1 MNNKCKFL
9 IVLSLIF
16 LASTI
21 QVQAEKYKGAIVK
34 KSPKANANCNPP
46 ARSTELAFN
55 GVRAYL
61 KTNGTMWF
69 RELAEYEVPKGT
81 GKTSLFSASLW
92 VAGMYKD
99 NLYVA
104 AMRFG
109 QVGND
114 YYTGPLSMV
123 TASIEQA
130 SCSFYD
136 KFYRISRTEVVR
148 HIALQG
154 IDPTYQ
160 APKSITDWP
169 AHGRSD
175 LFKESYYLAPFH
187 DLNNNGQYDWE
198 AGEYPYYD
206 LENELCPWTEAN
218 KEKAKIPY
226 WIDLGGGKVMPN
238 DSALP
243 MPHERRYTRMEEDE
257 QGRFLYGWDNQ
268 MIYADHVLKGD
279 ETIYWFLND
288 AGGPHTETEGRVI
301 GLEIRM
307 QAFAFATNDELN
319 KMTFYSYEIINRG
332 SIELK
337 DCYFSQWCD
346 PDLGYADDDFVG
358 CDVIRGLGY
367 CYNGENEDGNGQLWA
382 YGKNPPAVGFD
393 FFQGPYIDPDG
404 SDNPKFNKD
413 LADISSPDAEKQE
426 YCRKFVHHI
435 FDYWNNG
442 APDLLSDTHPSQ
454 TLVVENKDQHG
465 VITYDTVP
473 IRWNNQ
479 FAINGV
485 NFGDGIADNE
495 RFGMRAFTYH
505 DNEGGA
511 KGDPRVALEYYRY
524 LRGFWA
530 DGMPF
535 TYGGSG
541 YATGSGTPCKFVFP
555 EGTDYCNWGT
565 EGVTPDGYG
574 GGGQSGF
581 WSESSEGNK
590 AKDRRFMQSAGPFTL
605 KQGACNYVTVGVPWA
620 RATQGG
626 PNASIVLLKIADD
639 KCQAL
644 FENCFKLLDGPDAPT
659 LTIREYDRKLIM
671 LLTNS
676 ELSNNYQEGYQEID
690 ITIPEEIK
698 PWLLKEDM
706 DRTYRFE
713 GYQIYQV
720 TGPGVG
726 ANDLENTDLARLV
739 QQYDIENV
747 VDKDNPNQ
755 GNPIGRL
762 INWEF
767 NEDLGLSVPIE
778 KVNGSN
784 TGIEHSFE
792 VTTDLFAAGD
802 RQLVNY
808 KTYYYVAVAYA
819 YNEFYPYSTSVDD
832 QDSLHKGLQGQKLPY
847 LRGRKTAEGGS
858 VIPIKGIPHPPTTH
872 GGGTTLNSDYG
883 SIPIITRLDGQGNG
897 GIAIDLSK
905 ETIDKILAG
914 GDDGKYRARELTYEK
929 DAGPIGVKVIDP
941 LRLKPF
947 DYLLMIKNPLFDMDS
962 IIINDEKVP
971 VPQEMLD
978 RADVEDN
985 AYWVLSIAENITDEE
1000 IIAADFVDVDGKPI
1014 REVVLDSARTI
1025 GVKYE
1030 QIIIPLGLSITLK
1043 NENFNTTDGNTKAF
1057 WNKIL
1062 RMYDNDM
1069 YRIKTAFLQPNKID
1083 VANDIIFE
1091 NSGYPW
1097 ITGLVDDNI
1106 DLPSNWIRAGNRNTG
1121 AWDNS
1126 NQIQTINDFVLVRN
1140 EDFFFPSKCFVPDE
1154 GQNITIRSDRAF
1166 KDYSGKFGTICGGTW
1181 APYVLTSPYYGAPQ
1195 AKYTV
1200 PEKPDPYDN
1209 RQEISPRPTKD
1220 SEYPWWSTLANGV
1233 NPPQSPRNTDRDG
1246 LGLFNYYKFED
1257 LTDFRNQPGYN
1268 QTMINLYSVNVVITP
1283 NKDLWTRCIVLEAC
1297 GDPQYSEG
1305 GALKNEPRKH
1315 TSVDKDGK
1323 DDLTSKD
1330 GFGSNGTEGMGWF
1343 PGYAINMETGERL
1356 NIMFSENSDTRFKE
1370 KEFYDHVHG
1379 NDMLFNPTSTYAIAT
1394 SENDPET
1401 DPYFNFKIN
1410 SGTVIPKSLYD
1421 MYYSAPYWDPTDET
1435 VKLLGDVFERDYGI
1449 ERVWGGMHY
1458 IYVCGSSGNTSPA
1471 YYLTNDRDITRYL
1484 PDNFLP
1490 NARRNFNLRDD
1501 AFTIKPIND
1510 GPVPPPAYDP
1520 IEYGGVFGAKNYPYY
1535 DCGPYDKGEWLV
1547 QKFKTFLNL
1556 PVDEYFIRE
1565 RKHKKMQLFNNV
1577 MYTHIPMQPDDPTLK
1592 EQWMSCDVTYKIR
1605 VTRPY
1610 LRYTSRW
1617 YETVEDRNSDFPGN
1631 YPNNNGFPVYGI
1643 SAKELAPTFNDTRLY
1658 QSILDNINIVPNP
1671 YYASS
1676 FYESGALETYVKITN
1691 LPTDLKNGAPV
1702 TINIFTV
1709 NGTLIRT
1716 LTKGDSETSYVDWD
1730 LKNHA
1735 KIPIASG
1742 VYIIHVNCP
1751 GIGERMLK
1759 FFCVMRQTDLN
1770 QF

>member
-1 MNNKCKFL
+1 MNNKSKFL

-16 LASTI
+16 LVFTI
-21 QVQAEKYKGAIVK
+21 QVQAEKYKGTVVV
-34 KSPKANANCNPP
+34 KSPKDNAGCFAP
-46 ARSTELAFN
+46 ARTTELSFN
-55 GVRAYL
+55 SVRAFL
-61 KTNGTMWF
+61 RTNGTMWF
-69 RELAEYEVPKGT
+69 RAGNAEYEIPKGT

-92 VAGMYKD
+92 VAGMNNN

-104 AMRFG
+104 AMKFG
-109 QVGND
+109 QQGND

-123 TASIEQA
+123 TGNTEQA
-130 SCSFYD
+130 SCSYYD
-136 KFYRISRTEVVR
+136 NFYRISRVEVAR

-154 IDPTYQ
+154 IDNTYSM
-160 APKSITDWP
+160 PPSIENWP
-169 AHGRSD
+169 GNGRAAYNES
-175 LFKESYYLAPFH
+175 LFLAPFNKVAG
-187 DLNNNGQYDWE
+187 DPNKYEPENGD
-198 AGEYPYYD
+198 YPYYD
-206 LENELCPWTEAN
+206 LDNELCPWTEKN

-226 WIDLGGGKVMPN
+226 WIDLGNGKVMQN

-243 MPHERRYTRMEEDE
+243 MPQERVYTRTLEDE
-257 QGRFLYGWDNQ
+257 NGKLVYGWDNL
-268 MIYADHVLKGD
+268 MIAADHVLKGD
-279 ETIYWFLND
+279 ETVFWFLND
-288 AGGPHTETEGRVI
+288 MGNNHTESGGRQI

-319 KMTFYSYEIINRG
+319 KMTFYSYEVINRG
-332 SIELK
+332 SVELT

-346 PDLGYADDDFVG
+346 PDLGYAWDDFVG

-367 CYNGENEDGNGQLWA
+367 CYNGTEIDGSGELWA
-382 YGKNPPAVGFD
+382 YGENPPAVGLD
-393 FFQGPYIDPDG
+393 FFQGPYIDSDG
-404 SDNPKFNKD
+404 SDNPKFIKK
-413 LADISSPDAEKQE
+413 LANITGTPDEQE

-435 FDYWNNG
+435 FNYWNNG
-442 APDLLSDTHPSQ
+442 APGSLSDVHP
-454 TLVVENKDQHG
+454 TEKLIVENKDKDG

-505 DNEGGA
+505 NNGNGPTT
-511 KGDPRVALEYYRY
+511 DPDYPIEYYNY
-524 LRGFWA
+524 LRGFWK
-530 DGMPF
+530 DGNPF
-535 TYGGSG
+535 TYGSNAYSPGSG
-541 YATGSGTPCKFVFP
+541 LPCKFVFP

-574 GGGQSGF
+574 GGGQNGT
-581 WSESSEGNK
+581 WSEVSEGNSPT
-590 AKDRRFMQSAGPFTL
+590 DRRFMQSAGPFTL
-605 KQGACNYVTVGVPWA
+605 KQGACNYITVGVPWA
-620 RATQGG
+620 RTTQGG
-626 PNASIVLLKIADD
+626 VQASIALLKIADD

-676 ELSNNYQEGYQEID
+676 ELSNNYKEKYQED
-690 ITIPEEIK
+690 DPTIPEEID
-698 PWLLKEDM
+698 PWLPEEKM

-713 GYQIYQV
+713 GYQIFQV
-720 TGPGVG
+720 SGPGVG
-726 ANDLENTDLARLV
+726 ANDLENTSLARLV
-739 QQYDIENV
+739 QQYDIENFV
-747 VDKDNPNQ
+747 EKDNPNKN
-755 GNPIGRL
+755 NPIGKM
-762 INWEF
+762 INYEF
-767 NEDLGLSVPIE
+767 NEDMGVSVPVE

-784 TGIEHSFE
+784 SGIEHSFE
-792 VTTDLFAAGD
+792 VTTDLFATGD

-808 KTYYYVAVAYA
+808 KTYYYIAVAYA
-819 YNEFYPYSTSVDD
+819 YNEFYPYSDKPDD
-832 QDSLHKGLQGQKLPY
+832 QGAYQMGLQGQKLPY

-858 VIPIKGIPHPPTTH
+858 VVPIKGIPHPPTTH

-914 GDDGKYRARELTYEK
+914 GDDGKYRVRELTYEK
-929 DAGPIGVKVIDP
+929 NAGPVGVKVIDP

-947 DYLLMIKNPLFDMDS
+947 DYLLQIKHPLFDSDS
-962 IIINDEKVP
+962 TVVNGVKIP
-971 VPQEMLD
+971 VTQEMLD
-978 RADVEDN
+978 KADVEDD
-985 AYWVLSIAENITDEE
+985 AYWVLTIPETITDEE
-1000 IIAADFVDVDGKPI
+1000 IIAADFVDADGRPI
-1014 REVVLDSARTI
+1014 REVVLEDERNI
-1025 GVKYE
+1025 GVKFE
-1030 QIIIPLGLSITLK
+1030 QIIIPLGISISIK
-1043 NENFNTTDGNTKAF
+1043 NENFTTTDGNTRTF

-1062 RMYDNDM
+1062 SMYNNDM
-1069 YRIKTAFLQPNKID
+1069 YRIKLAFLQPKKID
-1083 VANDIIFE
+1083 VSNDIVFE
-1091 NSGYPW
+1091 NNGSPW
-1097 ITGLVDDNI
+1097 ITGLADDNDNI
-1106 DLPSNWIRAGNRNTG
+1106 PSNWIRAGNKNTG
-1121 AWDNS
+1121 DWDDTNT
-1126 NQIQTINDFVLVRN
+1126 IQSLNDFTLVKR
-1140 EDFFFPSKCFVPDE
+1140 EDFFFHSACLKDDE
-1154 GQNITIRSDRAF
+1154 STTQRSGRGF
-1166 KDYSGKFGTICGGTW
+1166 KDYSGRFGTICGGTW

-1200 PEKPDPYDN
+1200 PEKADPYSN
-1209 RQEISPRPTKD
+1209 PQEREGRPNID
-1220 SEYPWWSTLANGV
+1220 SEYPWWSTCDDNLPV
-1233 NPPQSPRNTDRDG
+1233 PPNPYHHNNPSKNLTTRRDG
-1246 LGLFNYYKFED
+1246 LGLYNYYKFED
-1257 LTDFRNQPGYN
+1257 LTDIRNQPGYN
-1268 QTMINLYSVNVVITP
+1268 QTMINLYSVNVVLTP
-1283 NKDLWTRCIVLEAC
+1283 NKDLWTRCVVLEAC
-1297 GDPQYSEG
+1297 GDPQFSVG
-1305 GALKNEPRKH
+1305 GALKNEPRKM

-1323 DDLTSKD
+1323 EDLTSKD
-1330 GFGSNGTEGMGWF
+1330 GFGPNGTEGMGWF

-1356 NIMFSENSDTRFKE
+1356 NIMFSEDSDIRLQE
-1370 KEFYDHVHG
+1370 YDDLVHG

-1394 SENDPET
+1394 WPIPE
-1401 DPYFNFKIN
+1401 YFFGFEIQ
-1410 SGTVIPKSLYD
+1410 SGTAIPKTLYD
-1421 MYYSAPYWDPTDET
+1421 MNFQALWQISDTE
-1435 VKLLGDVFERDYGI
+1435 VGILGDVYEELLGI
-1449 ERVWGGMHY
+1449 ERVWGGKHY
-1458 IYVCGSSGNTSPA
+1458 IYVCSSSGNTSPA
-1471 YYLTNDRDITRYL
+1471 YYLTNNSSISQGL
-1484 PDNFLP
+1484 PANFLP
-1490 NARRNFNLRDD
+1490 NARRNFNLRDTI
-1501 AFTIKPIND
+1501 FTISSTYPNYDSKPF
-1510 GPVPPPAYDP
+1510 
-1520 IEYGGVFGAKNYPYY
+1520 GGTFGANRYPYY

-1547 QKFKTFLNL
+1547 QKFKTVLDL
-1556 PVDEYFIRE
+1556 PVDVDNIRT
-1565 RKHKKMQLFNNV
+1565 RKQRKMQLFNNV

-1617 YETVEDRNSDFPGN
+1617 YETVEERNSDFPGN
-1631 YPNNNGFPVYGI
+1631 YPDNHGFPVYGI
-1643 SAKELAPTFNDTRLY
+1643 SAKELAPTFHDTRLY